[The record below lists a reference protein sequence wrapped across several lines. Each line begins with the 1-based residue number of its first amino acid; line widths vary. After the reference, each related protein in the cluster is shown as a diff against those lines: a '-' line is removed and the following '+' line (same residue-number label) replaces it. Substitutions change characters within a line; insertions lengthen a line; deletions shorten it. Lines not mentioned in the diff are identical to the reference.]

1 MKIKLDLRQTSQI
14 YFIIF
19 YLVTGIFFYQAVHLL
34 PILGETALQ
43 YRFPA
48 VEAFLPISAL
58 LAVKQWLVLGIW
70 DSIHPAGLTILLLA
84 IGSALL
90 FKRGFCS
97 HLCPVGTVSELVGEL
112 CRQLP
117 VRLPP
122 IHRLL
127 HYVLLLPKYLI
138 LGFFLYIIFLNMT
151 TEAVVAFLHSPY
163 NIVSDVKMLQFF
175 LEPSALTLQVI
186 TVLLLLTLLVQNFWC
201 RYLCPYGALLNLFAI
216 FSPLTIRRDC
226 TTCSSC
232 RQCDRTCPSEI
243 LISTAHTVTSPE
255 CTLCQKCLKVCPE
268 TGTLSIRSRVGGIIL
283 KPFHYSALIIG
294 FFMLGIG
301 LAKLTGYWESPL
313 LAQFWIK
320 FVPMLQ
326 LLGHP

>member
-1 MKIKLDLRQTSQI
+1 MKLKLDLRQASQI

-34 PILGETALQ
+34 PLLGEAALQ

-58 LAVKQWLVLGIW
+58 LAAKQWLVLGVW

-84 IGSALL
+84 ISSALL

-97 HLCPVGTVSELVGEL
+97 HLCPVGTASELLGEV
-112 CRQLP
+112 CQRLP
-117 VRLPP
+117 VQIPP
-122 IHRLL
+122 INRTL
-127 HYVLLLPKYLI
+127 HYMLFIPKYLI
-138 LGFFLYIIFLNMT
+138 LGFFLYVILLGMPT
-151 TEAVVAFLHSPY
+151 AAVVAFLHSPY
-163 NIVSDVKMLQFF
+163 NTVSDVKMLQFF
-175 LEPSALTLQVI
+175 LAPSSLTLQVI
-186 TVLLLLTLLVQNFWC
+186 TVLLLLSLLVKNFWC
-201 RYLCPYGALLNLFAI
+201 RYLCPYGALLNLFAV

-226 TTCSSC
+226 AACSSC
-232 RQCDRTCPSEI
+232 RQCDSSCPSGI
-243 LISTAHTVTSPE
+243 RISSAHTVTSPE
-255 CTLCQKCLKVCPE
+255 CTLCQKCLKACPE
-268 TGTLSIRSRVGGIIL
+268 SGTLSIRSRVGGMIL

-320 FVPMLQ
+320 FVPMLHS
-326 LLGHP
+326 LGHP